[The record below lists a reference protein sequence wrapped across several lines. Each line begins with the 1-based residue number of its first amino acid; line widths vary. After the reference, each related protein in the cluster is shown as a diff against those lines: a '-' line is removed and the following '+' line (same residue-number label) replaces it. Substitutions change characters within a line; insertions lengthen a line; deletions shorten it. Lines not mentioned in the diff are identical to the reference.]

1 MQAFHHI
8 PKPERANTP
17 WPLVRMYHPLCTL
30 INPDTV
36 WGEGVEEKQSVF
48 VLWGRY
54 GNELVEVAD
63 RAGFFTLDKDL
74 RNVSWTEVSAMGRS
88 IMHVKYVDLQPA
100 MHMHVFLYF
109 RLGCR

>member
-1 MQAFHHI
+1 MQVFHHVQ
-8 PKPERANTP
+8 KPEHANAS

-36 WGEGVEEKQSVF
+36 WSEEVEEKQRVF

-88 IMHVKYVDLQPA
+88 IMYVKCGD
-100 MHMHVFLYF
+100 
-109 RLGCR
+109 

>member
-1 MQAFHHI
+1 
-8 PKPERANTP
+8 
-17 WPLVRMYHPLCTL
+17 MYHPLCTL

-36 WGEGVEEKQSVF
+36 WGEGVVEEKQSVF

-74 RNVSWTEVSAMGRS
+74 RNVSWTEVSAMGGVLC
-88 IMHVKYVDLQPA
+88 M
-100 MHMHVFLYF
+100 
-109 RLGCR
+109 